1 MIFRRN
7 YNYRFISKECF
18 DFKCLEMTTFNN
30 IYRKYNIVK
39 YKKNWKK
46 GV

>member
-18 DFKCLEMTTFNN
+18 DFKCLEMTTFND
-30 IYRKYNIVK
+30 IYRKYKIVK
-39 YKKNWKK
+39 YKKN
-46 GV
+46 